1 MRENIVVVGVDD
13 SETAL
18 RAAQTA
24 AEVATAFG
32 ARLHV
37 VSAFEDERTEVYGV
51 GSDKW
56 IISGATTAER
66 VAKNVAE
73 SLTWPE
79 EAQKITYMSSRGKP
93 ADAILAEAQR
103 LQARL
108 VVVGNRRMQ
117 GIGRILGSVA
127 SSVAHGADCDV
138 YIVNTVGDGAE

>member
-1 MRENIVVVGVDD
+1 MRENVVVVGVDD
-13 SETAL
+13 SDTAF
-18 RAAQTA
+18 RAAEAA

-56 IISGATTAER
+56 IISGATTAEG
-66 VAKNVAE
+66 VAKKVAE
-73 SLTWPE
+73 SLAWPE
-79 EAQKITYMSSRGKP
+79 GAERITHMASRGKP

-103 LQARL
+103 LNARL

-117 GIGRILGSVA
+117 GIGRLLGSIA

-138 YIVNTVGDGAE
+138 YIVNTTGDAA